1 MNVVNFKAMRI
12 IILNIVLLLSL
23 GINVFAQTVNFSG
36 NARAVYEEIP
46 EKSTGLDKIFILYG
60 TSGVSMSY
68 EAVTATSQVKWYR
81 YGSLGGGYAE
91 EISGINKNG
100 ATTTLSQII
109 PNCGYIIEEGNKRT
123 YLWVVDY
130 VDYELNLTAIQPS
143 NDQDCGSIALEVS
156 GSGADIQYTAINGV
170 SKKINREITLA
181 YNTLE
186 WNGDGKQ
193 WVQKKVEK
201 SYAGFKSVIHET
213 APLCDTEFVLTG
225 DKFLKFWGEKI
236 VLSSTFYNTHSID
249 VQVEVEQTDRNV
261 PNEKKEESTT
271 SLGGSAPVEIVFT
284 AYPTDAVS
292 QREWQLSTDSEFR
305 TVERSYTDDV
315 YQETFNDA
323 GTFYVRYLANNAGGT
338 CEIMSETYTVSI
350 GESSLICPNAFSPQA
365 SPGVND
371 EWKVQFKSI
380 VSFKCSIFNRWGVQ
394 ICELNDPSQGWDGK
408 YKGKYVN
415 PGVYYYVIQAKG
427 ADGKKY
433 NLKGDINIINYVGKE
448 STGENSGEGV
458 IE

>member
-1 MNVVNFKAMRI
+1 MRT

-68 EAVTATSQVKWYR
+68 EAATATSQVKWYR

-100 ATTTLSQII
+100 VTTTLSQII

-143 NDQDCGSIALEVS
+143 NEQDCGSIALDVT
-156 GSGADIQYTAINGV
+156 GRGADIQYTAINGV

-193 WVQKKVEK
+193 WVQKRVEK
-201 SYAGFKSVIHET
+201 SYAGLKSVIHET

-225 DKFLKFWGEKI
+225 DKFLKFWGEEI
-236 VLSSTFYNTHSID
+236 VLSTTSYNTHSID

-271 SLGGSAPVEIVFT
+271 SLGGSAPVEIIFT

-315 YQETFNDA
+315 YQETFNNA